1 MTTLPCQ
8 PSALQEFVLL
18 SPSLHRG
25 RTRPPHPASLPHPG
39 GQHGGC
45 LHWKPSSPLGAGPR
59 TCSGCPCGPAY
70 PLVHHGRRHI
80 GPGVSVLGQEGSG
93 YKMGQ
98 KGSPETRNIPLQ
110 TTEDVVWGA
119 NKCGWFIR
127 RHLLAQAGNLITRNK
142 EKIHS
147 LRLSFNPSEPR
158 SLVQWPR
165 ATHGCL
171 HSN

>member
-1 MTTLPCQ
+1 M
-8 PSALQEFVLL
+8 
-18 SPSLHRG
+18 
-25 RTRPPHPASLPHPG
+25 
-39 GQHGGC
+39 
-45 LHWKPSSPLGAGPR
+45 
-59 TCSGCPCGPAY
+59 
-70 PLVHHGRRHI
+70 
-80 GPGVSVLGQEGSG
+80 LGQEGSG

-98 KGSPETRNIPLQ
+98 KGSPETRNISLQ

-119 NKCGWFIR
+119 NKCGWFVR